1 MVIERKIKM
10 FTNDESLA
18 LTNLFSDLL
27 DQGYNESDISHE
39 LDNVMARLVEARAEE
54 TANAKKKAAI
64 QDASDLLYRTLDTY
78 LSLTQPDYQQG
89 YISHFFPETKDLTNY
104 IDTLYTTAAILTRD
118 DFDFSDIFSMLF
130 EKNKTTKS

>member
-1 MVIERKIKM
+1 M

-64 QDASDLLYRTLDTY
+64 QDAADLLYRTLDTY

-104 IDTLYTTAAILTRD
+104 IDTLYATATILTKD
-118 DFDFSDIFSMLF
+118 NSDFSDFLNILF
-130 EKNKTTKS
+130 KR

>member
-1 MVIERKIKM
+1 M

-64 QDASDLLYRTLDTY
+64 QDAADLLYRTLDTY
-78 LSLTQPDYQQG
+78 LSLTQPDYQEG

-104 IDTLYTTAAILTRD
+104 IDTLYAAATILTQD
-118 DFDFSDIFSMLF
+118 TPDFPSFL
-130 EKNKTTKS
+130 NLLLNR

>member
-1 MVIERKIKM
+1 MIIERKIKM

-27 DQGYNESDISHE
+27 DQGYNEFDISDE
-39 LDNVMARLVEARAEE
+39 LNTIMARLVEARAEE

-64 QDASDLLYRTLDTY
+64 QDAADLLYRTLDTY

-104 IDTLYTTAAILTRD
+104 IDTLYTTATILTKD
-118 DFDFSDIFSMLF
+118 SSDFSDFLNILF
-130 EKNKTTKS
+130 KR

>member
-1 MVIERKIKM
+1 M

-27 DQGYNESDISHE
+27 DQGYNVSDISHE

-64 QDASDLLYRTLDTY
+64 QDTADLLYRTLDTY

-104 IDTLYTTAAILTRD
+104 IDTLYATATILTKD
-118 DFDFSDIFSMLF
+118 NSDFSDFLNLLQAIKKL
-130 EKNKTTKS
+130 TI

>member
-1 MVIERKIKM
+1 M

-54 TANAKKKAAI
+54 TANAKKKAVI
-64 QDASDLLYRTLDTY
+64 QEASDLLYRTLDTY
-78 LSLTQPDYQQG
+78 LSLTQSNYQEG
-89 YISHFFPETKDLTNY
+89 DISHFFPETKDLTNY
-104 IDTLYTTAAILTRD
+104 IDTLYAAATILTQD
-118 DFDFSDIFSMLF
+118 TPDFPSFL
-130 EKNKTTKS
+130 NLLLNR

>member
-1 MVIERKIKM
+1 M

-64 QDASDLLYRTLDTY
+64 QDAADLLYRTLDTY
-78 LSLTQPDYQQG
+78 LSLTRIDYQEG

-104 IDTLYTTAAILTRD
+104 IDTLYAAATILTQD
-118 DFDFSDIFSMLF
+118 APDFPSFL
-130 EKNKTTKS
+130 NLLLNR

>member
-1 MVIERKIKM
+1 M
-10 FTNDESLA
+10 FTNDESLT

-27 DQGYNESDISHE
+27 DQGYNEFDISDE
-39 LDNVMARLVEARAEE
+39 LNTIMARLVEARAEE

-78 LSLTQPDYQQG
+78 LSLTQPDYQEG

-104 IDTLYTTAAILTRD
+104 IDTLYATTTILTRD
-118 DFDFSDIFSMLF
+118 TPDFSNFL
-130 EKNKTTKS
+130 NKLLNM

>member
-1 MVIERKIKM
+1 M

>member
-1 MVIERKIKM
+1 M

-39 LDNVMARLVEARAEE
+39 LDNVMARLVDARAEE

-64 QDASDLLYRTLDTY
+64 QDAADLLYRTLDTY
-78 LSLTQPDYQQG
+78 LSLTKPDYQEG
-89 YISHFFPETKDLTNY
+89 YISHFFPETKDLANY
-104 IDTLYTTAAILTRD
+104 IDTLYTTATILTKD
-118 DFDFSDIFSMLF
+118 SSDFSDFLNILF
-130 EKNKTTKS
+130 KR

>member
-1 MVIERKIKM
+1 M

-64 QDASDLLYRTLDTY
+64 QDASDILYRTLDTY
-78 LSLTQPDYQQG
+78 LYLTQPNYQDG
-89 YISHFFPETKDLTNY
+89 DISHFFPETKDLTNY
-104 IDTLYTTAAILTRD
+104 IDTLYATTTILTRD
-118 DFDFSDIFSMLF
+118 TPDFSNFL
-130 EKNKTTKS
+130 NKLLNM

>member
-1 MVIERKIKM
+1 M

-27 DQGYNESDISHE
+27 DQGYNEFDISDE
-39 LDNVMARLVEARAEE
+39 LNTIMARLVEARAEE

-64 QDASDLLYRTLDTY
+64 QDAADLLYRTLDTY

-89 YISHFFPETKDLTNY
+89 YISHFFPETKDLTKY
-104 IDTLYTTAAILTRD
+104 IDTLYFAVTILTQD
-118 DFDFSDIFSMLF
+118 TPDFSSFL
-130 EKNKTTKS
+130 NLLLNR

>member
-1 MVIERKIKM
+1 M

-27 DQGYNESDISHE
+27 DQGYNEFDISDE
-39 LDNVMARLVEARAEE
+39 LNTIMARLVEARAEE

-64 QDASDLLYRTLDTY
+64 QDAADLLYRTLDTY

-104 IDTLYTTAAILTRD
+104 IDTLYTTATILTKD
-118 DFDFSDIFSMLF
+118 SSDFSDFLNILF
-130 EKNKTTKS
+130 KR

>member
-1 MVIERKIKM
+1 M

-27 DQGYNESDISHE
+27 DQGYNEFDISDE
-39 LDNVMARLVEARAEE
+39 LNTIMARLVEARAEE

-64 QDASDLLYRTLDTY
+64 QDAADLLYRTLDTY
-78 LSLTQPDYQQG
+78 LSLTKPDYQEG

-104 IDTLYTTAAILTRD
+104 IDTLYAAATILTQD
-118 DFDFSDIFSMLF
+118 SSDFSDFLNILF
-130 EKNKTTKS
+130 KR

>member
-1 MVIERKIKM
+1 M

-27 DQGYNESDISHE
+27 DQGYNEFDISDE
-39 LDNVMARLVEARAEE
+39 LNTIMARLVEARAEE

-64 QDASDLLYRTLDTY
+64 QDAADLLYRTLDTY
-78 LSLTQPDYQQG
+78 LSLTQPDYQKG

-104 IDTLYTTAAILTRD
+104 IDTLYAAATILTKD
-118 DFDFSDIFSMLF
+118 TPDFPSFL
-130 EKNKTTKS
+130 NLLLNR

>member
-1 MVIERKIKM
+1 M

-27 DQGYNESDISHE
+27 DQGYNEFDISDG
-39 LDNVMARLVEARAEE
+39 LNTIMARLVEAREEE

-64 QDASDLLYRTLDTY
+64 QDAADILYRTLDTY
-78 LSLTQPDYQQG
+78 LSLTQPDYQEG

-104 IDTLYTTAAILTRD
+104 IDTLYTTTTILTKD
-118 DFDFSDIFSMLF
+118 SSDFSDFLNILF
-130 EKNKTTKS
+130 KR

>member
-1 MVIERKIKM
+1 M

-27 DQGYNESDISHE
+27 DQGYNEFDISDE
-39 LDNVMARLVEARAEE
+39 LNTIMARLVEARAEE

-64 QDASDLLYRTLDTY
+64 QDAADLLYRTLDTY

-104 IDTLYTTAAILTRD
+104 IDTLYTTATILTKD
-118 DFDFSDIFSMLF
+118 TSDFSDFLNILF
-130 EKNKTTKS
+130 KR

>member
-1 MVIERKIKM
+1 M

-27 DQGYNESDISHE
+27 DKGYDEFDISDE
-39 LDNVMARLVEARAEE
+39 LNTIMARLVKARAEE

-64 QDASDLLYRTLDTY
+64 QDAADLLYRTLDTY
-78 LSLTQPDYQQG
+78 LSLTQPDYQEG

-104 IDTLYTTAAILTRD
+104 IDTLYTTATILTRD
-118 DFDFSDIFSMLF
+118 TPDFSNFL
-130 EKNKTTKS
+130 NKLLNM

>member
-1 MVIERKIKM
+1 M

-27 DQGYNESDISHE
+27 DKGYNEFDISDE
-39 LDNVMARLVEARAEE
+39 LDTIMARLVEARAEE

-64 QDASDLLYRTLDTY
+64 QDAADLLYRTLDTY
-78 LSLTQPDYQQG
+78 LSLTQPDYQEG

-104 IDTLYTTAAILTRD
+104 IDTLYAAATILTQD
-118 DFDFSDIFSMLF
+118 TPDFPSFL
-130 EKNKTTKS
+130 NLLLNR

>member
-1 MVIERKIKM
+1 M

-27 DQGYNESDISHE
+27 DKGYNESDISHE

-64 QDASDLLYRTLDTY
+64 QEAADLLYRTLDTY
-78 LSLTQPDYQQG
+78 LSLTQPNYQEG

-104 IDTLYTTAAILTRD
+104 IDTLYAAATILTKD
-118 DFDFSDIFSMLF
+118 TPDFPSFVNLLL
-130 EKNKTTKS
+130 NR

>member
-1 MVIERKIKM
+1 M

-27 DQGYNESDISHE
+27 DKGYNEFDISDE
-39 LDNVMARLVEARAEE
+39 LDTIMARLVEARAEE

-64 QDASDLLYRTLDTY
+64 KDAADLLYRTLDTY
-78 LSLTQPDYQQG
+78 LHLTQPDYQEG

-104 IDTLYTTAAILTRD
+104 IDTLYATATILTRD
-118 DFDFSDIFSMLF
+118 TPDFSGFLNTLI
-130 EKNKTTKS
+130 NR

>member
-1 MVIERKIKM
+1 M
-10 FTNDESLA
+10 FTNDESLV

-78 LSLTQPDYQQG
+78 LSLTQPNYQEG

-104 IDTLYTTAAILTRD
+104 IDTLYSAATILTQD
-118 DFDFSDIFSMLF
+118 APDFPSFLNLIL
-130 EKNKTTKS
+130 NR

>member
-1 MVIERKIKM
+1 M

-27 DQGYNESDISHE
+27 DKGYNEFDISDE

-64 QDASDLLYRTLDTY
+64 QDAADLLYRTLDTY
-78 LSLTQPDYQQG
+78 LSLTQPNYQEG

-104 IDTLYTTAAILTRD
+104 IDTLYATATILTQD
-118 DFDFSDIFSMLF
+118 SSDFSDFLNILF
-130 EKNKTTKS
+130 KR

>member
-1 MVIERKIKM
+1 M

-27 DQGYNESDISHE
+27 DQGYNEFDISDE
-39 LDNVMARLVEARAEE
+39 LNTIMARLVEARAEE

-64 QDASDLLYRTLDTY
+64 QDAADLLYRTLDTY
-78 LSLTQPDYQQG
+78 LSLTQPDYQEG

-104 IDTLYTTAAILTRD
+104 IDTLYTTATILTKD
-118 DFDFSDIFSMLF
+118 TSDFSDFLNILF
-130 EKNKTTKS
+130 KR